1 MEWKEMSLHFLFIG
15 DFDQAQPG
23 SLGRSRSRSFFRS
36 INFGIM
42 IFCPR
47 CRGCPFSIEWRS
59 LWLEEDGRQSQMGQ
73 STNEEVLSF
82 GRFGTRP
89 CLPTKSTMHQLPSR
103 WWRWVN
109 VNAATSERRSPQP
122 RSTAKMARSR
132 SPGALHRFLARFEQV
147 YGKTGK
153 TESIIAVAAAH
164 HRLLWMH
171 PFLDGNG
178 RVARLVSHAQ
188 LLDALD
194 TGTVWSVAR
203 GLARNVQEYKM
214 RWQIATS
221 PVTTILMAAEH

>member
-1 MEWKEMSLHFLFIG
+1 
-15 DFDQAQPG
+15 
-23 SLGRSRSRSFFRS
+23 
-36 INFGIM
+36 
-42 IFCPR
+42 
-47 CRGCPFSIEWRS
+47 
-59 LWLEEDGRQSQMGQ
+59 
-73 STNEEVLSF
+73 
-82 GRFGTRP
+82 
-89 CLPTKSTMHQLPSR
+89 
-103 WWRWVN
+103 
-109 VNAATSERRSPQP
+109 
-122 RSTAKMARSR
+122 MARSR

-194 TGTVWSVAR
+194 TGTVCSVAR

-214 RWQIATS
+214 LLANCDQPRHNDLDGRGTLSEEALAQFTQFFLEHGAVRLDYRGSHRKRNAAAVSTDGAIDFLNR
-221 PVTTILMAAEH
+221 PVSNPSFCSS